1 MSSTELTLNMNSGY
15 FFYSICRNC
24 CSITR
29 FRAHI
34 APILFVLYKNL
45 PYFC

>member
-15 FFYSICRNC
+15 FFCSVCRNC
-24 CSITR
+24 CSITC

-34 APILFVLYKNL
+34 VPILFVLDKKL
-45 PYFC
+45 PYIC